1 MLSHAPQAMF
11 AALEALP
18 PFPACLANSYSSS
31 KAPCKCPLFQEA
43 LLIPSGRTAAFVISP
58 YCCDCTRHRVRASP
72 APTHSQRSTPEVARQ
87 AHLTDEDT
95 EV

>member
-58 YCCDCTRHRVRASP
+58 YCYDCTCHRVRASP
-72 APTHSQRSTPEVARQ
+72 APTHGQRSTPDVARQ